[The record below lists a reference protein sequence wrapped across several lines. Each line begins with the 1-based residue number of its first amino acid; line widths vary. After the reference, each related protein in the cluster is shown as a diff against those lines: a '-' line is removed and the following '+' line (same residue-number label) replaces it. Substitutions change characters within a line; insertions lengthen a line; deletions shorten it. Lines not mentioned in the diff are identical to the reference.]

1 MSSTPTTN
9 PLSTPR
15 PHDPHQPTST
25 PTHTIHIGTTNYQLL
40 THTTH
45 IHPRPTLPQQLVNSM
60 RGDVTGKEPLWS
72 KVLSGGLSGGVGSAI
87 SNPFD
92 LLKVGVKAV

>member
-1 MSSTPTTN
+1 
-9 PLSTPR
+9 
-15 PHDPHQPTST
+15 
-25 PTHTIHIGTTNYQLL
+25 
-40 THTTH
+40 
-45 IHPRPTLPQQLVNSM
+45 M